1 MATNDEQLKKLMLE
15 AERRDLERQAN
26 QGVKKPFKVI
36 VLIKVTEID
45 GFCSFCEKQEIKLC
59 LN

>member
-36 VLIKVTEID
+36 VFIKLIEID
-45 GFCSFCEKQEIKLC
+45 EFCTFCEKHEIKVC

>member
-1 MATNDEQLKKLMLE
+1 MATNDEQHKKLMVE
-15 AERRDLERQAN
+15 ALRRDLERQAN

-36 VLIKVTEID
+36 VKVRVKEID
-45 GFCSFCEKQEIKLC
+45 DFCGVGEVHQIKLC

>member
-1 MATNDEQLKKLMLE
+1 MATNDEQHKKLMVE
-15 AERRDLERQAN
+15 ALRRDLERQAN

-36 VLIKVTEID
+36 VFVKVKEID
-45 GFCSFCEKQEIKLC
+45 EFCASGETHEIKLC

>member
-1 MATNDEQLKKLMLE
+1 MATNDEQHKKLMVE
-15 AERRDLERQAN
+15 ALRRDLERQAN

-36 VLIKVTEID
+36 VFVKVKEID
-45 GFCSFCEKQEIKLC
+45 DFCGVGEVHQIKLC